1 LNYLDRLLIVLNMG
15 KEDTRFQTV
24 EQLHERRRK
33 QVVRLH
39 KKGTQVM
46 SLVAVTG
53 VELPDCAG
61 RD

>member
-1 LNYLDRLLIVLNMG
+1 MD

-33 QVVRLH
+33 QVVRLR

-46 SLVAVTG
+46 SLVAVMG

-61 RD
+61 RE